1 MGSVVHIVTL
11 IGISFKAET
20 SSEDDK
26 GNRKSVSP
34 DVKADDDLKDITN
47 DV

>member
-26 GNRKSVSP
+26 GYRESVSL
-34 DVKADDDLKDITN
+34 DVKAYDVFKSVTN
-47 DV
+47 GV